1 MTETM
6 SLPPECLVLYKGRP
20 ALVKNQEGE
29 RLFIEIP
36 PRENARSQG
45 KPALETRKVRP
56 KDVLLLH
63 PGPLGSLSDIESS
76 PPADDVETVAEIL
89 RGQSS
94 NLQELSE
101 LVFGEYSPTTAL
113 AAWRLVDDGLYF
125 EGSPDKIHARAAELV
140 ADDKAK
146 REAREAAQRQLDEL
160 VERIAGGEKVS
171 EESHLLLEV
180 EDLACGRRQS
190 CRLLRGLGRAE
201 SEENAHSLLLEIER
215 WDRSRIPRLERS
227 GLNLEAPLDLSPDL
241 PAEERLDLTH
251 LDSFAIDDE
260 GSTDPDD
267 AISLE
272 GDRLWVHIADVAATI
287 SPESEADTEAR
298 ARGTTVYLPDQRVPM
313 LPDGFTKSLALGLAQ
328 VSPALSFGLDIG
340 DDGEIRDL
348 HIVPSTVAVRKI
360 TYAEAEVRREE
371 APFSGLR
378 HLAALRREH
387 RISRGAV
394 SISLPDVSIVV
405 DGGSSAG
412 TEARPAIHPL
422 PPFESREM
430 VAEAMI
436 AVGEAVGAYAAEQGI
451 PFPFSTQAPAA
462 QADDP
467 VETDGLAG
475 MFALRRRQPPS
486 RTSVSPGTHAGLGL
500 DVYSR
505 ATSPL
510 RRYTDLL
517 AHQQLRAH
525 QAGLELLSET
535 EVVERLGATEEV
547 AATVRQTERLV
558 RRHWTLV
565 YFEQQPEWRGEATL
579 VDRRGS
585 RGTILIPELAFEG
598 DVHLKEALTPLNSV
612 LPLKLLSVNLP
623 RLEAHFSVG

>member
-1 MTETM
+1 MN
-6 SLPPECLVLYKGRP
+6 LPPECLVLYKGRP

-36 PRENARSQG
+36 PREDSSG
-45 KPALETRKVRP
+45 PWETKKVRP
-56 KDVLLLH
+56 KDLLLLH
-63 PGPLGSLSDIESS
+63 PGPLRSLSDIESA
-76 PPADDVETVAEIL
+76 PPADDIETVAEIL

-94 NLQELSE
+94 NLRELSE
-101 LVFGEYSPTTAL
+101 LVFGEYSPPAAL

-125 EGSPDKIHARAAELV
+125 EGPPDEIHAREADVV
-140 ADDKAK
+140 AGEKAK
-146 REAREAAQRQLDEL
+146 REARETAQRQLDEL
-160 VERIAGGEKVS
+160 VARIAGGERVT
-171 EESHLLLEV
+171 EESHFLVEV

-190 CRLLRGLGRAE
+190 CRLLRGLGRAQ

-215 WDRSRIPRLERS
+215 WDSSRVPGLERS
-227 GLNLEAPLDLSPDL
+227 GLNLAAPLDLSLDL

-272 GDRLWVHIADVAATI
+272 GDRLWVHIADVAAAI
-287 SPESEADTEAR
+287 SPASEVDIEAR
-298 ARGTTVYLPDQRVPM
+298 ARGTTVYLPDRRVPM
-313 LPDGFTKSLALGLAQ
+313 LPDGFTQGLALGLAE
-328 VSPALSFGLDIG
+328 VSPALSFGLDVS

-348 HIVPSTVAVRKI
+348 HIVPSTVAVRRI
-360 TYAEAEVRREE
+360 TYAEAELRREE

-378 HLAALRREH
+378 RLATLRRER
-387 RISRGAV
+387 RISRGAI
-394 SISLPDVSIVV
+394 SISLPDVRIVV
-405 DGGSSAG
+405 DGNSSSG
-412 TEARPAIHPL
+412 TEVRPAIHPL

-436 AVGEAVGAYAAEQGI
+436 AVGEAVAAYAAEQGI
-451 PFPFSTQAPAA
+451 PFPFATQAPSA
-462 QADDP
+462 QSSDP

-510 RRYTDLL
+510 RRYADLL

-525 QAGLELLSET
+525 QAGMELLSET

-565 YFEQQPEWRGEATL
+565 YFEQRPEWRGETIV

-585 RGTILIPELAFEG
+585 RGTIFIPELAFES
-598 DVHLKEALTPLNSV
+598 DVHLKDALTPLNSA
-612 LPLKLLSVNLP
+612 LRLKLVSVNLP
-623 RLEAHFSVG
+623 RLEAHFAID